1 MVVIS
6 LRDPG
11 AREDITDPFYLRCL
25 LELYC
30 RNPQDW
36 DSLLYAI
43 EGLVPIPFVDHLG
56 RRLTL
61 AECQRATFWFLTLC
75 QWCRTSGHSSFSI
88 QEGSGNPVAVCNLCL
103 QEVSWDQASQ
113 DFAHLLVPAVAR
125 FTREHGRTPI
135 AHPRRV
141 NNVIPQ

>member
-11 AREDITDPFYLRCL
+11 AREDITHPFYLRCM

-30 RNPQDW
+30 RNPRDW
-36 DSLLYAI
+36 HSLLYAI
-43 EGLVPIPFVDHLG
+43 EGLVPIPFADHLG
-56 RRLTL
+56 RRSTVTK
-61 AECQRATFWFLTLC
+61 CQRATFWFLPLF

-88 QEGSGNPVAVCNLCL
+88 HEGPCNPVAVCSLCL

-113 DFAHLLVPAVAR
+113 DFAHLLVHAVAQ
-125 FTREHGRTPI
+125 FTREHGRTLI

-141 NNVIPQ
+141 DNVIPH

>member
-11 AREDITDPFYLRCL
+11 AREDITDPFYLRCI

-43 EGLVPIPFVDHLG
+43 DELVPIPFVDHLG

-88 QEGSGNPVAVCNLCL
+88 QEGSGNPVAVCNLCFTGGVL
-103 QEVSWDQASQ
+103 GSSITRICALVSTCSCTVHQGTR
-113 DFAHLLVPAVAR
+113 AH
-125 FTREHGRTPI
+125 THSTSSSC
-135 AHPRRV
+135 
-141 NNVIPQ
+141 